1 VRRVVA
7 DEVEA
12 FLVPAGDDAQL
23 AAVLERPGKVHVLLV
38 EPRVERRPRE
48 ALADVRLDE
57 VRDGGPLGDLLVR
70 TVRQRDV
77 DLGHGRAEVE
87 GRERSVKARRG
98 RYPARRRRGAP
109 PTIRDVR
116 S

>member
-1 VRRVVA
+1 
-7 DEVEA
+7 
-12 FLVPAGDDAQL
+12 
-23 AAVLERPGKVHVLLV
+23 VLERPGKVHVLLV

-87 GRERSVKARRG
+87 GRERSVKGASR
-98 RYPARRRRGAP
+98 ALSGAP
-109 PTIRDVR
+109 PPGSAADN